1 MKSGV
6 SFYRIFINSLLVT
19 GMTIGAGILAL
30 PVKTG
35 MAGIIPSL
43 VSIFLVWVLMVG
55 TAAIFIYKFTHPET
69 RSRDYPTLFQ
79 DELGTKGRW
88 VSVFG
93 YLVNYYGILVAYL
106 TGAAAILVTL
116 VPLNITS
123 HMWMVVFF
131 ILFTGLALR
140 GADRA
145 KNANAVIMIAMLGSF
160 GVLLYLAGKQIDVNR
175 YIHQEWLLVPSIIP
189 IIVVAF
195 AFHNVIPFICKN
207 LDGDQKA
214 SFKAVLL
221 GSSVAVVMNIVWMV
235 VVVGALPLA
244 GPGKAT
250 IFNALQQN
258 YPATIPLSLAL
269 HSKMITAAGMFF
281 ALTAIATSYIPTTV
295 ALRGFMQG
303 LLSLHFKNP
312 NKYVVLLL
320 AFGPPFF
327 VAMVYPNIFIKAVD
341 LAGGFGVL
349 IVFGILPSLIM
360 IKIATG
366 GGKLLKAIAALMII
380 CFSLLMVCEI
390 AQETG
395 LFKAVR
401 SKEYW
406 QIKYHS
412 ETARRT
418 KIIDRELSILL

>member
-1 MKSGV
+1 MKNKIP
-6 SFYRIFINSLLVT
+6 FIKIFINSLLVT

-175 YIHQEWLLVPSIIP
+175 YIHQEWLFVPSIIP

-207 LDGDQKA
+207 LDGDQGA

-221 GSSVAVVMNIVWMV
+221 GSSLAVVMNIVWML
-235 VVVGALPLA
+235 VVVGVLPLA
-244 GPGKAT
+244 GPGKDT
-250 IFNALQQN
+250 ILNALLQN

-281 ALTAIATSYIPTTV
+281 ALTAIATSYIPTSV
-295 ALRGFMQG
+295 ALRGFMKG

-327 VAMVYPNIFIKAVD
+327 VAMVYPNIFIKAID
-341 LAGGFGVL
+341 LAGGFGIL
-349 IVFGILPSLIM
+349 IVFGILPSFIM
-360 IKIATG
+360 IKIARS

-390 AQETG
+390 AHETG
-395 LFKAVR
+395 LLKL
-401 SKEYW
+401 SSSTEYW
-406 QIKYHS
+406 RVVHPGK
-412 ETARRT
+412 
-418 KIIDRELSILL
+418 

>member
-1 MKSGV
+1 MKGGV
-6 SFYRIFINSLLVT
+6 SFCRIFINSLLVT

-30 PVKTG
+30 PIKTG
-35 MAGIIPSL
+35 MAGVIPSL

-55 TAAIFIYKFTHPET
+55 TATVFVYKFTHSKT

-116 VPLNITS
+116 VPLNITG
-123 HMWMVVFF
+123 HMWMVIFF
-131 ILFTGLALR
+131 TVFTGLALL

-145 KNANAVIMIAMLGSF
+145 KNANAVIMIAMIGSF
-160 GVLLYLAGKQIDVNR
+160 GVLLYLTGKQIDVNR
-175 YIHQEWLLVPSIIP
+175 YIHQEWLFVPSIIP

-207 LDGDQKA
+207 LDGDRSA

-221 GSSVAVVMNIVWMV
+221 GSSIAVVMNIVWMLA
-235 VVVGALPLA
+235 VVGALPLG
-244 GPGKAT
+244 GPGKTT
-250 IFNALQQN
+250 IFSALQHD

-295 ALRGFMQG
+295 ALRGFMKG

-312 NKYVVLLL
+312 NKYVVFLL

-327 VAMVYPNIFIKAVD
+327 VAMVYPNVFIKAVD

-360 IKIATG
+360 IKIARG
-366 GGKLLKAIAALMII
+366 EGKLLKAVAAVMII
-380 CFSLLMVCEI
+380 CFSFLMVCEI
-390 AQETG
+390 AHETG
-395 LFKAVR
+395 LLKLSS

-406 QIKYHS
+406 RVAHS
-412 ETARRT
+412 G
-418 KIIDRELSILL
+418 K